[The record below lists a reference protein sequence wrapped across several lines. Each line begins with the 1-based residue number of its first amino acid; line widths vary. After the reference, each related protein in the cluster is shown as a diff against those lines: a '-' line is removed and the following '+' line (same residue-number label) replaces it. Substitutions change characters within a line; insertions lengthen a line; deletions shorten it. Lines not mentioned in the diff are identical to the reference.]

1 MSFGFRR
8 YEPPT
13 NQALLAPA
21 WAQAPRDLVPGLT
34 GIRLEVVGSGGSVR
48 IHSIEAYPSGFLMTI
63 ESRLAQRRLSAA
75 ELRSAARV
83 RQQST
88 NEREIH
94 DRMLGNI
101 AFTDRTSFRIEDA
114 KWPPRDPSTPAP
126 SGMQVILLYH
136 SGGSAGDFVSI
147 MARRLW
153 FTRLPSSGQVSVTV
167 AWTGVLAGRRRLSFN
182 ADTIIEAASTVVP
195 AW

>member
-1 MSFGFRR
+1 MSFGFPR

-13 NQALLAPA
+13 SQALLGPA
-21 WAQAPRDLVPGLT
+21 WARTPRGLVPGLT

-48 IHSIEAYPSGFLMTI
+48 IHSVEAYPSGFLMTI

-75 ELRSAARV
+75 ELLSAARV
-83 RQQST
+83 SHEST
-88 NEREIH
+88 YEREIH
-94 DRMLGNI
+94 DRLLVNI

-114 KWPPRDPSTPAP
+114 KWPPRDPSTPAR

-136 SGGSAGDFVSI
+136 SGGSAGDLVSI

-153 FTRLPSSGQVSVTV
+153 FTRLPSSGQISVTF
-167 AWTGVLAGRRRLSFN
+167 AWRGILAGRRRLSFN
-182 ADTIIEAASTVVP
+182 AEAVIEAAPSVVP